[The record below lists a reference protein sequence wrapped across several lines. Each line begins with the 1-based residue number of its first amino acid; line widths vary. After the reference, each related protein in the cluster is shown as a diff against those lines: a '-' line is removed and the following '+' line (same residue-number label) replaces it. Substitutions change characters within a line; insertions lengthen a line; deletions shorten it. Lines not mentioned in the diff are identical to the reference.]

1 MFFPHNRWTYL
12 TLIKIICDGVRN
24 MFLFFFILKMYLW
37 SFLYII
43 FDLFTFSL
51 IIIRFLCTMY
61 FLLPLTFPPYT
72 VKTSACWEWTWLRG
86 MQTQGQSM
94 NNDVTCSH
102 WARAWAWCTRGREVK
117 RFIQK
122 TDEEAATAEWNE
134 RECEPGHLS
143 SRSVGG
149 RRGVWETG
157 RTTRKWGSRARESR
171 TCQGGAVI
179 GNQANRHESPPDE
192 ASRQLER
199 SRVAS
204 QTKQRGRLSLP
215 WL

>member
-1 MFFPHNRWTYL
+1 M
-12 TLIKIICDGVRN
+12 
-24 MFLFFFILKMYLW
+24 LFV
-37 SFLYII
+37 
-43 FDLFTFSL
+43 
-51 IIIRFLCTMY
+51 FLCTMY

-72 VKTSACWEWTWLRG
+72 VQTSACREWTWLCG

-171 TCQGGAVI
+171 TCRGGSSDRKPSQPPRIAAWRSE
-179 GNQANRHESPPDE
+179 QAAGEESCCEPDE
-192 ASRQLER
+192 TTRQ
-199 SRVAS
+199 A
-204 QTKQRGRLSLP
+204 
-215 WL
+215 